1 MRRREFIT
9 LLGGAA
15 AWPLAARAQQ
25 PPMPVVGFLNS
36 LPSEPMAD
44 LVVAFRHGLSETGYT
59 EGGNVAIE
67 FRWADG
73 QYDRLPAM
81 AADLVSRRVAVI
93 VAGGGEPPAYFPS
106 PSP

>member
-1 MRRREFIT
+1 
-9 LLGGAA
+9 
-15 AWPLAARAQQ
+15 
-25 PPMPVVGFLNS
+25 
-36 LPSEPMAD
+36 MA
-44 LVVAFRHGLSETGYT
+44 FSETGYT